1 MPEKSRLQI
10 FLDTH
15 QQRRKKKKVFP
26 VPIND
31 NSIISSLQYKT
42 VQLLPLIPLSLKPT
56 FNLPVDSVM
65 FYF

>member
-15 QQRRKKKKVFP
+15 QQRRKKKVFP

-42 VQLLPLIPLSLKPT
+42 VQLLPFIPLSLKPK
-56 FNLPVDSVM
+56 FNLPVDSAM